1 MRHSFPQGKTGRTGL
16 QIVRYFCCSVA
27 QLCPLQPHWLQ
38 LARFLCPSLSLR
50 ICSNS
55 RESMMPFS
63 HLILCCPL
71 LLPSIFPSIKVMSRL
86 FAPGGQSTGASVLS
100 MNIQGWFPLGL
111 TGWISVLQCSAF
123 FMVWL
128 PHLYMTTGKT
138 IALTMQTFVSK
149 VMTQLFNMLSR
160 LVIAFLPSS
169 VF

>member
-111 TGWISVLQCSAF
+111 TCLISLQSR
-123 FMVWL
+123 
-128 PHLYMTTGKT
+128 K
-138 IALTMQTFVSK
+138 
-149 VMTQLFNMLSR
+149 LSR
-160 LVIAFLPSS
+160 VFSNTIVQNSLVVIFLYGPTLTSIHDYWKNHS
-169 VF
+169 ID